1 MPKAV
6 VCRELGPPERL
17 RLETFASVPLAP
29 GQVRV
34 AIQAAG
40 INFPDI
46 LMAAGEYQLKPELPF
61 TPGVE
66 AAGDVIEVDGAADGV
81 AVGDRVIV
89 KMRYG
94 AYADE
99 AVVAPSQL
107 TPLPSTFDYAEG
119 ATFLAGHSTAY
130 HALIDRGQIRPGEV
144 LLVHGA
150 GGGVGLAAVEIGKLL
165 GASVIAAASS
175 EEKLAVAQAR
185 GADHPVLYGR
195 EPFRDA
201 VKRITDGRGAD
212 VVFDPVGGEIFEDS
226 LRCIAWGARILVI
239 GFTGG
244 IGLARTNLL
253 DQGRE
258 RARRPRW
265 RGGAE
270 KSSACRS
277 ADQGVAGLGG
287 GRKDP
292 PPHLAPAAA
301 GRLCAGNAALDRP
314 QGHRTR
320 GVDDAVVC
328 PSCPAKAGHP
338 VLRGFSIQ
346 SLPSVITGSPLSR
359 VMTA

>member
-17 RLETFASVPLAP
+17 RLETFASAPLAP

-34 AIQAAG
+34 AVHAAG

-66 AAGDVIEVDGAADGV
+66 AAGEVIEVDGAAKGV

-89 KMRYG
+89 KMRHG

-99 AVVAPSQL
+99 AVVATSQL

-119 ATFLAGHSTAY
+119 ATFLAAHGTAY
-130 HALIDRGQIRPGEV
+130 HALIDRGRVQAGEV

-150 GGGVGLAAVEIGKLL
+150 GGGVGLAAVEMGKML
-165 GASVIAAASS
+165 GATVIAAASS

-185 GADHPVLYGR
+185 GADHLVLYGR

-212 VVFDPVGGEIFEDS
+212 VVFDPVGGEIFENS
-226 LRCIAWGARILVI
+226 LRCIAWGARVLVI

-253 DQGRE
+253 LIKGASVLGV
-258 RARRPRW
+258 RAGEAVRRN
-265 RGGAE
+265 
-270 KSSACRS
+270 
-277 ADQGVAGLGG
+277 
-287 GRKDP
+287 
-292 PPHLAPAAA
+292 PAAGEVRIKALLEWAEA
-301 GRLCAGNAALDRP
+301 GKIRPHISHRLSLENYAQAMRLLIDRKAIGRVALMMR
-314 QGHRTR
+314 
-320 GVDDAVVC
+320 
-328 PSCPAKAGHP
+328 
-338 VLRGFSIQ
+338 
-346 SLPSVITGSPLSR
+346 
-359 VMTA
+359 